1 MYNAKDEPNFSSP
14 WHMSDVTLVVERQR
28 LHTHRSILSMSSPV
42 FERMFNADFREKRA
56 TEIPLPGK
64 KAHEIRE
71 LLLVLYPTAKPITD
85 ESVYFLLTLAQEY
98 QMVLVT
104 KRCQEYILQRKKGD
118 ADAVIF
124 LVMAQEFGLKE
135 LRKQCV
141 EIAKNIPSH
150 TLRKIKNYH
159 LIESEVGR
167 ELAEKRVE
175 VLENQIAKVRKEF
188 EASYYRIHSWHY
200 TGKDTPPGWPHQL
213 ETRSFSRL
221 LDTIEELY

>member
-28 LHTHRSILSMSSPV
+28 LHTHRGILSMTSPV
-42 FERMFNADFREKRA
+42 FERMFNADFKEKSA

-85 ESVYFLLTLAQEY
+85 ESAYFLLTLAQEY
-98 QMVLVT
+98 QMALVT

-118 ADAVIF
+118 ADAVTF
-124 LVMAQEFGLKE
+124 LVMAQEFDLKE

-141 EIAKNIPSH
+141 EIAKNIPSRA
-150 TLRKIKNYH
+150 LRKIKNYH

-167 ELAEKRVE
+167 ELAEQRVE
-175 VLENQIAKVRKEF
+175 VLENQIHKVRKEF
-188 EASYYRIHSWHY
+188 EVAYFDIYGCHY
-200 TGKDTPPGWPHQL
+200 GA
-213 ETRSFSRL
+213 RSRGSIPANICWLSICSLFE
-221 LDTIEELY
+221 TIEKLY